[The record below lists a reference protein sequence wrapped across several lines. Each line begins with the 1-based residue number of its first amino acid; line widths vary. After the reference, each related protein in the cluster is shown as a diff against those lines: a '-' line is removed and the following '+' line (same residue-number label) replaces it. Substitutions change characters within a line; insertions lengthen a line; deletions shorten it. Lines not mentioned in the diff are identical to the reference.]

1 MSDKIATLR
10 PTLSKSNTRERLEV
24 QLRNFYTQKFLLLS
38 SAKSLIKLFESLSIG
53 MGEMEKAEMR
63 DRVKSA
69 RKLLARLE

>member
-53 MGEMEKAEMR
+53 MGETEKAEMR